1 MSAKGDLMAPL
12 SAVTPPRHMAHLVA
26 SRSYLSYSKEELRD
40 KLSHNP
46 YSYVQVIHP
55 DVSMEMGPQRGTTDF
70 FQEVKKAYKGFKSKG
85 WLKASQHPEW
95 YIYRQQSERGQW
107 TGVVCNLDLALCAT
121 GGLQTHEQTLDH
133 RESLFASFLE
143 TVGFHA
149 EPILCARP
157 DGTAEALAADEV
169 MVSVTA
175 QPAHTDFMTADG
187 HRHEIWRLSASS
199 AEGEAFGE
207 AWRVF
212 SKFYLADGHHRF
224 ASSLRVASKLPDVA
238 QAQSILA
245 LVVPERDLT
254 ISGFHKEIRE
264 IEEGTQAL
272 RLKLE
277 ACRHLRLSPCSSPDS
292 LPSSGEAIL
301 LFQGQAW
308 QLTRPSDT
316 PYATDAHW
324 IQEEVMEGVFGIT
337 DPRDNPRL
345 RHLPAIDQ
353 DASQWW
359 PSEEDRLRILMPA
372 IPFADIRKVADAAGS
387 MPPKSTW
394 VEPKLRSAMFIHE
407 FSQGDESP

>member
-1 MSAKGDLMAPL
+1 MNAKRALIAPL
-12 SAVTPPRHMAHLVA
+12 RAVTPPRHMAHLVA

-55 DVSMEMGPQRGTTDF
+55 DVSRDVESPRGTAAF
-70 FQEVKKAYKGFKSKG
+70 FKEVRKAYNGFKSSG
-85 WLKASQHPEW
+85 WLSASENPEW
-95 YIYRQQSERGQW
+95 YIYRQQSERGRW
-107 TGVVCNLDLALCAT
+107 TGVVCNLDLALCSA

-133 RESLFASFLE
+133 RETLFASFLE

-157 DGTAEALAADEV
+157 DGTAEALAADKV
-169 MVSVTA
+169 MDSVTA

-199 AEGEAFGE
+199 ADGEAFGE
-207 AWRVF
+207 AWSVF
-212 SKFYLADGHHRF
+212 SKFYLADGHHRL
-224 ASSLRVASKLPDVA
+224 ASSLRVASKLPNVV

-245 LVVPERDLT
+245 LVVSERDLT

-264 IEEGTQAL
+264 VSEGTDAL

-277 ACRHLRLSPCSSPDS
+277 ACLHLDLSPCPTPDS
-292 LPSSGEAIL
+292 FPSAGEAIL
-301 LFQGQAW
+301 LFNGQAW
-308 QLTRPSDT
+308 KLRRPSDT
-316 PYATDAHW
+316 PHATDAHW

-337 DPRDNPRL
+337 NPRENPRL
-345 RHLPAIDQ
+345 RHLSILDD
-353 DASQWW
+353 DASSWW
-359 PSEEDRLRILMPA
+359 PSEDGQLRILMPA
-372 IPFADIRKVADAAGS
+372 IPFADIRKVADASGS